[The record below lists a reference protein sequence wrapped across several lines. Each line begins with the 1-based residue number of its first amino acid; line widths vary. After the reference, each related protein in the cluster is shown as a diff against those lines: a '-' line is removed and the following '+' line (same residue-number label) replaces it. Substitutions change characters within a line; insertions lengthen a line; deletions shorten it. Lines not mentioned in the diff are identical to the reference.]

1 VSHPMLEVHGVGK
14 VMRSGDAQLT
24 ILRDISFAVPAGQFL
39 AIVGASGSGK
49 STLLG
54 LLAGLDDATSGSI
67 SLDGQEISGLSE
79 DALARL
85 RGQKVGFVFQSYQLL
100 STLTAL
106 ENVLLP
112 YDLNAAGS
120 GMERA
125 RSLLASVGLADR
137 AHHYPVQLSGGE
149 QQRVALARS
158 FIMQPRLVMC
168 DEPTGNLDS
177 KNGSQVL
184 DMLLDLNRREGTT
197 LVVVTHD
204 PAIAAQA
211 DRCITLR
218 DGAIVSDVLAPA
230 PAAIG

>member
-1 VSHPMLEVHGVGK
+1 MIEVRGVGK

-67 SLDGQEISGLSE
+67 ALDGQEISGLSE

-106 ENVLLP
+106 ENVLL
-112 YDLNAAGS
+112 
-120 GMERA
+120 
-125 RSLLASVGLADR
+125 
-137 AHHYPVQLSGGE
+137 
-149 QQRVALARS
+149 
-158 FIMQPRLVMC
+158 
-168 DEPTGNLDS
+168 
-177 KNGSQVL
+177 
-184 DMLLDLNRREGTT
+184 
-197 LVVVTHD
+197 
-204 PAIAAQA
+204 
-211 DRCITLR
+211 
-218 DGAIVSDVLAPA
+218 
-230 PAAIG
+230 